1 MENVITD
8 EEDAT
13 SSEEEEE
20 EETWPEFP
28 LNKRIKRCYNDVA
41 YKETRMLLY
50 CDWGNVIAKDIFLF
64 EKEQKRVLQKLYPEE
79 LHNTFDLIDY
89 PRTLKKRLGEIGGGG
104 AIKHFTITKKRFC
117 ITYYGGLEIGLQE
130 KCDNVAYLLNTS
142 PDDDNTKSLIVFFR
156 WLNDHLFHLENYMLL
171 SLIKHKGLP
180 IDVAKAIHFYF

>member
-28 LNKRIKRCYNDVA
+28 LNKRIKTCYNDVV
-41 YKETRMLLY
+41 YKQTRMLLY

-89 PRTLKKRLGEIGGGG
+89 PRTLKKRLGEIVGGTVQQ
-104 AIKHFTITKKRFC
+104 FTITKKRFF
-117 ITYYGGLEIGLQE
+117 IKYYSGLEIGLQE
-130 KCDNVAYLLNTS
+130 RCDNVAYLLHTF
-142 PDDDNTKSLIVFFR
+142 PEGDNINSLLSFFR